1 MLAVP
6 EGWDVGLTHCP
17 PLCQGELVQGCH
29 EQGLSLPW
37 AVPLPP
43 AGTPNPVCPFPRI
56 SPAFPLLLH
65 IWKSRIMSH
74 QLPEMLLTT
83 SVAQQPPADPM
94 EKAPPELLHLN
105 LPLLLVWILNP
116 PSLSLNTIPVGRAG
130 QVVPSP
136 LGVLGVR
143 PRQAD
148 GDGGRGTH
156 VVALDGLAAQ
166 PHLHQHAVH
175 QVGH

>member
-116 PSLSLNTIPVGRAG
+116 TLAVPKHDPRGQGRAG
-130 QVVPSP
+130 GTFSSRRPGGPSP
-136 LGVLGVR
+136 AG
-143 PRQAD
+143 
-148 GDGGRGTH
+148 
-156 VVALDGLAAQ
+156 
-166 PHLHQHAVH
+166 
-175 QVGH
+175 